1 MSIYTY
7 VYNNMYMTRI
17 IYIQYWTTL
26 IQNDQA
32 PQELLR
38 ATMDDLWM
46 VVSPLKWIL
55 SLSASSYQQQQKT
68 TTTSGHRQP
77 QRHHRPHCHGHRHR
91 HRHWKNILDMDG
103 SKKHRDA
110 KIPKEYPKISGKCG
124 PNMTKLPTEGEPLSK
139 WLSAQW
145 IRCQL

>member
-1 MSIYTY
+1 MYIAVKVSLCDFCLWGVKVYSFSESHFATIEYIFRKYNKLRVYVYIYIH

-55 SLSASSYQQQQKT
+55 SLSASSYQQQQQKT

-77 QRHHRPHCHGHRHR
+77 QR
-91 HRHWKNILDMDG
+91 
-103 SKKHRDA
+103 
-110 KIPKEYPKISGKCG
+110 G

-139 WLSAQW
+139 WLSDQW